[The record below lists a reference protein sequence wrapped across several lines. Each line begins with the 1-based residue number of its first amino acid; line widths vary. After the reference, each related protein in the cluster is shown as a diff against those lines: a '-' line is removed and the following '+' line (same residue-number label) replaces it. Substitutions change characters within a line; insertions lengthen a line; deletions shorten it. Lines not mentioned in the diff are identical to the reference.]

1 MKNFQHPNV
10 LNVIGVSLD
19 TGVSP
24 YIVMPYMANGSL
36 LAYLKK
42 ERANLTMQG
51 DDPVHIVNVASVV
64 CRKDYYLSYSLYIG
78 PRCQTAI
85 AVNVSTG
92 SKGDG
97 IFG

>member
-42 ERANLTMQG
+42 ERPNLTVQEDAPG
-51 DDPVHIVNVASVV
+51 HIVNVASA
-64 CRKDYYLSYSLYIG
+64 CSL
-78 PRCQTAI
+78 
-85 AVNVSTG
+85 
-92 SKGDG
+92 
-97 IFG
+97 